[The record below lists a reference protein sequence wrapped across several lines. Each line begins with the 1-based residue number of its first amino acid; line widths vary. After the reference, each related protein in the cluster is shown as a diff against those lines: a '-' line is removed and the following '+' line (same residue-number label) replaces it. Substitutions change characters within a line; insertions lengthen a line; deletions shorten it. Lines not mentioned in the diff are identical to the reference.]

1 LSNQERRNLFV
12 WKEILGEVWFFSATY
27 PFCKTMQKLFRLI
40 LAFKQ
45 EVLVLALVGF
55 QGECYVLLKEN
66 MFVNL

>member
-1 LSNQERRNLFV
+1 
-12 WKEILGEVWFFSATY
+12 
-27 PFCKTMQKLFRLI
+27 MQKLFRLI